1 MRADFWQAGNLLLQ
15 REMVKAKE
23 KLSSKLRQK
32 PGAIDQTTLLQLPR
46 LGKKIGVA
54 SSGRSG
60 NSGF

>member
-1 MRADFWQAGNLLLQ
+1 
-15 REMVKAKE
+15 VKAKE

-32 PGAIDQTTLLQLPR
+32 PGAIDQTTLLQQTR
-46 LGKKIGVA
+46 LGKKTGVA